1 MVIISECLLEML
13 ICGFTPCSAP
23 KISVSLRSSAYF
35 KNLMKDIGVLVE
47 GFEHLACC
55 RQSHNSLLTV
65 SALSGS
71 SRPSNTVTPSKS

>member
-1 MVIISECLLEML
+1 MVIISECLPEML
-13 ICGFTPCSAP
+13 ICAFTPCSAP

-35 KNLMKDIGVLVE
+35 KKLMKDIGVLVE

-55 RQSHNSLLTV
+55 KQSHNSLLTD
-65 SALSGS
+65 SASTGS